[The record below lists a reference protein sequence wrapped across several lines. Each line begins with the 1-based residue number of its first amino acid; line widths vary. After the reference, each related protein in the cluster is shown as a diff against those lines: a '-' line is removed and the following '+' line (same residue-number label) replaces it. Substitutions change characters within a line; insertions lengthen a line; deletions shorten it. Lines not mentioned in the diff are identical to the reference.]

1 MIDIVWLLSFFYVC
15 NLQFEF
21 LEVLLVFLP
30 LLIFSCIM
38 GITVFV
44 NGKTYNNSGRRQ
56 INKYFDKG
64 NEFAFVFITFVK

>member
-1 MIDIVWLLSFFYVC
+1 MIDIVCLLSFFYVC